1 MSEKIV
7 YSSEEETST
16 TGADALTVEE
26 PVVDTPVKK
35 PRKPRQPLTDEQREA
50 LRQRLA
56 KARDA
61 KKTKRENKMKEKP
74 TEAPPPSPV
83 EEPSMKES
91 GDLPIDKESITKQSK
106 PRRTKSTDSPARGK
120 KLSVQIPTV
129 EESPP
134 PPPPEKPKRKYV
146 KKIKNVMSSF
156 DPF

>member
-1 MSEKIV
+1 M
-7 YSSEEETST
+7 YSSEEETP
-16 TGADALTVEE
+16 
-26 PVVDTPVKK
+26 PVVDSQPVKK

-50 LRQRLA
+50 LRERLA

-61 KKTKRENKMKEKP
+61 KKTKRESKMKEKP

-91 GDLPIDKESITKQSK
+91 GDLPKESITKQSK
-106 PRRTKSTDSPARGK
+106 PRRTSK
-120 KLSVQIPTV
+120 KLSVQTPKEDTIPPPP
-129 EESPP
+129 SPP
-134 PPPPEKPKRKYV
+134 PEKPKPSAVTEKPKRKYV